1 MLCSVVLMRLD
12 GKGKPMSLIPY
23 AGMVDGAL
31 KLKLDATL
39 WLGIGRTS
47 AWVNESSPP
56 AENVASTVLDQP
68 IGYKKVEMTALV
80 KPDAGGSIVFQGQNY
95 SIVAD
100 NDAVAQIARYCYI
113 KASLNYQESNSLGNV
128 IGAVTFRQTGLFSG
142 LVCQSGL
149 EGETVLTPAQVQS
162 VGRLVFLVNHTPRT
176 RDVLMRDIIEILREF
191 KA

>member
-1 MLCSVVLMRLD
+1 MAI
-12 GKGKPMSLIPY
+12 IPY

-31 KLKLDATL
+31 KLKQDVSL

-47 AWVNESSPP
+47 AWANESAPP
-56 AENVASTVLDQP
+56 AENVASSVLDQP
-68 IGYKKVEMTALV
+68 IGYKKVEMTSLV
-80 KPDAGGSIVFQGQNY
+80 VPDALGSIVFQGQNY
-95 SIVAD
+95 RLVDDEDGVAE
-100 NDAVAQIARYCYI
+100 IARYCYI
-113 KASLNYQESNSLGNV
+113 KASLNYQESNVNGNV

-142 LVCQSGL
+142 LVPQNGL
-149 EGETVLTPAQVQS
+149 EGETCLTPAQVTT